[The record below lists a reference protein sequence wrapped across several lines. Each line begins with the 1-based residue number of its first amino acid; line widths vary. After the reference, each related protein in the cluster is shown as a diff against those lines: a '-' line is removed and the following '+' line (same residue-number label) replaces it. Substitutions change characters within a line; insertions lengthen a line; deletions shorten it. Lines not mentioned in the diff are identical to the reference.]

1 MPNVNH
7 TILLASFL
15 LTWFR
20 NSTAAH
26 PQRAILKGDLV
37 TTEDHFPLLT
47 TRKGARNRGKLWW
60 INGDLMGIEYF
71 LNND

>member
-1 MPNVNH
+1 MPNVSH

-47 TRKGARNRGKLWW
+47 TRKGRGT
-60 INGDLMGIEYF
+60 GASYGGLMVI
-71 LNND
+71 